1 MGAIKDVVFL
11 ATQLSESVQDRR
23 FASDLFK
30 IIQLVNTIQCD
41 QASLTE
47 KNIELMSEK
56 SELKQSISA
65 LKSDI
70 TRLHQQISN
79 LKKQIGNIHPDT
91 TETFHNLPPFVKC
104 GPFMYS
110 DDDKDPYCTY
120 CWQAH
125 QKRLQYPPPS
135 QSGVGPVYKCPG
147 CKNEIIHPR
156 SEPKISSGMQA

>member
-91 TETFHNLPPFVKC
+91 TETFHNLPP
-104 GPFMYS
+104 S
-110 DDDKDPYCTY
+110 
-120 CWQAH
+120 
-125 QKRLQYPPPS
+125 
-135 QSGVGPVYKCPG
+135 
-147 CKNEIIHPR
+147 R